1 MELSDGMDIA
11 AYSTANAQTSLMQ
24 AVGTTVLKKTMDMV
38 EAEGAQLAQMMELS
52 VNPNVGA
59 NIDIRI

>member
-38 EAEGAQLAQMMELS
+38 EAIVCQSGRRRQY
-52 VNPNVGA
+52 
-59 NIDIRI
+59 